1 MNEDRK
7 LKIPEIPF
15 HSPEE
20 KEEWYEFRCPKCGM
34 LDRVPGFVVDEFAI
48 NQETKEGEMP
58 GVACPNCNTEMKFVK
73 VIEE

>member
-1 MNEDRK
+1 
-7 LKIPEIPF
+7 
-15 HSPEE
+15 
-20 KEEWYEFRCPKCGM
+20 M